1 MANLLDLMQP
11 DERERALAA
20 FERRKSGDTSYR
32 KDLKIPPE
40 VYLIAE
46 LGYYYGWGAI
56 EAAKRGY
63 VESFEILNK
72 DGERVEKRTKIALTM
87 EEIAVL
93 VEAAHKIWYG
103 KVVDQARGA
112 QAASASVM
120 SKNPERTFKNGL
132 NPYMQRAKL

>member
-1 MANLLDLMQP
+1 MQP

-40 VYLIAE
+40 IYLIAE

-63 VESFEILNK
+63 VESFDEHTGKKKKIL
-72 DGERVEKRTKIALTM
+72 LTM
-87 EEIAVL
+87 EEIAIL

>member
-56 EAAKRGY
+56 EAAKRGH
-63 VESFEILNK
+63 VESFETVNK
-72 DGERVEKRTKIALTM
+72 NGERIEKRTKIALTM
-87 EEIAVL
+87 EEIAIL

-103 KVVDQARGA
+103 KIVDQARGMQIA
-112 QAASASVM
+112 TGSVM
-120 SKNPERTFKNGL
+120 SKHPNATFNQGIK
-132 NPYMQRAKL
+132 PFEKRARV